1 MDESEQHQ
9 RERLITVLGSLEDLT
24 KRQVSIRFIFLKGV
38 IYGLGTVVGATL
50 LISIVS
56 YIFVQVFGVE
66 VIDTEAIQNIQ
77 EQILE

>member
-56 YIFVQVFGVE
+56 YMFVQVFGVE